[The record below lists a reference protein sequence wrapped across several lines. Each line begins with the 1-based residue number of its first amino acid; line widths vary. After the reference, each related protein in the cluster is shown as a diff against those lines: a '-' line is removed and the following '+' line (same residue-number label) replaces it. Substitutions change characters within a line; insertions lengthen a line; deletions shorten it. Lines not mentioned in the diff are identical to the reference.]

1 MHCILFTT
9 TPRDKPALAGAAKA
23 KRTRWIQLLGK
34 DVLSLERTQ
43 ACFEYIEGDALLEYD
58 LPKRP
63 SMLPGEKLK
72 HCYDVMDKMLEAQKP
87 CVFKVGYTHCPYF
100 RFYNKKF
107 GYTYDPYDK
116 WEKMVVIYCSSEA
129 ISPGYIEA
137 AIIQR
142 HKGILNALMAKF
154 ELVFQ
159 IFLVFYLAPDSY
171 IKLYTLLLRTTRVS
185 K

>member
-116 WEKMVVIYCSSEA
+116 WEKWLSSTVQVKRYLLDTSKQQSFNDTKE
-129 ISPGYIEA
+129 SWM
-137 AIIQR
+137 
-142 HKGILNALMAKF
+142 HSWLNL
-154 ELVFQ
+154 
-159 IFLVFYLAPDSY
+159 S
-171 IKLYTLLLRTTRVS
+171 
-185 K
+185 